1 MKNAKTADKKKD
13 FNGKIAGLTV
23 LEALFYILSLP
34 LIVILSLVFCIKT
47 YELVPYYSF
56 WPFVGVLLAGVLCL
70 VFVIVVMC
78 VSMRKKSKRTILM
91 QTVSIIV
98 AALMLTSFIAVLL
111 DVVLPDVLA
120 YLTANTLFYEDLSNE
135 TLASEQA
142 EFNAELDRKFI
153 MMNLLNGNYSS
164 SLYYDDLKVSCKN
177 DAANEATTVRAWN
190 GYSATEMRYRLV
202 DRNGE
207 EYAELYDFIYQEYIM
222 TDTSYALLAPDVKD
236 ENGDSVVNSTRM
248 GMAIAITDAVISTYK
263 NILNNGGMTEPRI
276 AELYANNYASLK
288 NDGYLTYD
296 DCLILYATSGR
307 MTVPVVI
314 RLLLDANYTYTED
327 QQAYIDENGNVV
339 EPEGTFYLELYEPEE
354 VDAVIKAGAVKWNED
369 ETKGVLIREVEGVN
383 YGVGAVI
390 IPNLDEEGNI
400 VSGGYIR
407 APRKWSILDMDGK
420 NMEVA
425 TIADV
430 PINLGAMLSD
440 MGVPPN
446 IMDMISRLLQG
457 VGDIMG
463 PTTVGNLLGTGSL
476 NSLLNTLFM
485 IPELSGLV
493 DSLLQGITDVIMTAT
508 GGAGLYLNLAINDS
522 GDIEIAIAPTNVEV
536 GMYGYQYM
544 TWMESNSLLFAVM
557 SVMSLREWLY
567 IFGAVSVIMAFAAGM
582 CREIKA
588 RVKKDVEENARLA
601 AETATGEDVD
611 ANDADANY
619 VDAATYGAETATY
632 GADGYDQNAGGYD
645 YGAQNASYDA
655 YASPQEGYGQGGYD
669 DGSAV

>member
-164 SLYYDDLKVSCKN
+164 SLYYDDLK
-177 DAANEATTVRAWN
+177 AASSRNASDYQKQVRDYRDQWA
-190 GYSATEMRYRLV
+190 EMFREVFLEDGRS
-202 DRNGE
+202 E
-207 EYAELYDFIYQEYIM
+207 HYAELYDFIYQEYIM
-222 TDTSYALLAPDVKD
+222 TDIQYAMLSPDTA
-236 ENGDSVVNSTRM
+236 GLGNSTRI
-248 GMAIAITDAVISTYK
+248 GMALAITDAVIETYEY
-263 NILNNGGMTEPRI
+263 ILDNGGMTEPRI

-314 RLLLDANYTYTED
+314 RLLLDTNYTYTED

-354 VDAVIKAGAVKWNED
+354 VDAVIAAGAVKWNED
-369 ETKGVLIREVEGVN
+369 KTKGVLIREVEGVN

-390 IPNLDEEGNI
+390 IPNLDEDGNI

-430 PINLGAMLSD
+430 TLNLGEMLS
-440 MGVPPN
+440 G
-446 IMDMISRLLQG
+446 LG
-457 VGDIMG
+457 GDIIDALTSIPFVSGILG
-463 PTTVGNLLGTGSL
+463 PTTLGDLLSNNNLSA
-476 NSLLNTLFM
+476 LLNTLLGANLN
-485 IPELSGLV
+485 EVV
-493 DSLLQGITDVIMTAT
+493 DTLLQGITDVIMTAT

-611 ANDADANY
+611 ANDADAND

>member
-164 SLYYDDLKVSCKN
+164 SLYYDDLK
-177 DAANEATTVRAWN
+177 AASSRNASDYQKQVRDYRDQWA
-190 GYSATEMRYRLV
+190 EMFREVFLEDGRS
-202 DRNGE
+202 E
-207 EYAELYDFIYQEYIM
+207 HYAELYDFIYQEYIM
-222 TDTSYALLAPDVKD
+222 TDIQYAMLSPDTA
-236 ENGDSVVNSTRM
+236 GLGNSKRI
-248 GMAIAITDAVISTYK
+248 GMALAITDAVIGTYEY
-263 NILNNGGMTEPRI
+263 ILDNGGMTEPRI

-314 RLLLDANYTYTED
+314 RLLLDTNYTYTED

-354 VDAVIKAGAVKWNED
+354 VDAVIKAGAVQWNED
-369 ETKGVLIREVEGVN
+369 KTKGVLIREVEGVN

-390 IPNLDEEGNI
+390 IPNLDEDGNI

-430 PINLGAMLSD
+430 TLNLGEMLS
-440 MGVPPN
+440 G
-446 IMDMISRLLQG
+446 LG
-457 VGDIMG
+457 GDIIGALTSIPGVSGILG
-463 PTTVGNLLGTGSL
+463 PTTLGDLLSNNML
-476 NSLLNTLFM
+476 NTLLNTLLGANLN
-485 IPELSGLV
+485 EVV
-493 DSLLQGITDVIMTAT
+493 DTLLQGITDVIMTAT

-611 ANDADANY
+611 VNEADANG

>member
-164 SLYYDDLKVSCKN
+164 SLYYDDLK
-177 DAANEATTVRAWN
+177 AASSRNASDYQKQVRDYRDQWA
-190 GYSATEMRYRLV
+190 EMFREVFLEDGRS
-202 DRNGE
+202 E
-207 EYAELYDFIYQEYIM
+207 HYAELYDFIYQEYIM
-222 TDTSYALLAPDVKD
+222 TDIQYAMLSPDTA
-236 ENGDSVVNSTRM
+236 GLGNSTRI
-248 GMAIAITDAVISTYK
+248 GMALAITDAVIETYEY
-263 NILNNGGMTEPRI
+263 ILDNGGMTEPRI

-314 RLLLDANYTYTED
+314 RLLLDTNYTYTED

-354 VDAVIKAGAVKWNED
+354 VDAVIAAGAVKWNED
-369 ETKGVLIREVEGVN
+369 KTKGVLIREVEGVN

-390 IPNLDEEGNI
+390 IPNLDEDGNI

-430 PINLGAMLSD
+430 TLNLGEMLS
-440 MGVPPN
+440 G
-446 IMDMISRLLQG
+446 LG
-457 VGDIMG
+457 GDIIDALTSIPFVSGILG
-463 PTTVGNLLGTGSL
+463 PTTLGDLLSNNNLSA
-476 NSLLNTLFM
+476 LLNTLLGANLN
-485 IPELSGLV
+485 EVV
-493 DSLLQGITDVIMTAT
+493 DTLLQGITDVIMTAT

-522 GDIEIAIAPTNVEV
+522 GDIEMATAPTNEEV

-544 TWMESNSLLFAVM
+544 TWRESNSLLFAVM

-611 ANDADANY
+611 ANDADAND

>member
-164 SLYYDDLKVSCKN
+164 SLYYDDLK
-177 DAANEATTVRAWN
+177 AASSRNASDYQKQVRDYRDQWA
-190 GYSATEMRYRLV
+190 EMFREVFLEDGRS
-202 DRNGE
+202 E
-207 EYAELYDFIYQEYIM
+207 HYAELYDFIYQEYIM
-222 TDTSYALLAPDVKD
+222 TDIQYAMLSPDTA
-236 ENGDSVVNSTRM
+236 GLGNSKRI
-248 GMAIAITDAVISTYK
+248 GMALAITDAVIDTYEY
-263 NILNNGGMTEPRI
+263 ILDNGGMTEPRI

-314 RLLLDANYTYTED
+314 RLLLDTNYTYTED

-354 VDAVIKAGAVKWNED
+354 VDAVIAAGAVQWNND
-369 ETKGVLIREVEGVN
+369 ETKGVLIKEVEGVN

-440 MGVPPN
+440 MGVAPN
-446 IMDMISRLLQG
+446 MLDMISRLLPG
-457 VGDIMG
+457 LENIMG
-463 PTTVGNLLGTGSL
+463 PTTVGNLLGTD
-476 NSLLNTLFM
+476 LLNKLLNMLFM
-485 IPELSGLV
+485 TPELSGLV

-611 ANDADANY
+611 VNEADAND